1 MKGPGITE
9 TGNPPTLGK
18 PHAEQAP
25 PDRLFL
31 VFPPNNLSQL
41 QDPPLKIFLTIIY
54 LGRKNEMNYSFA
66 VWKKWDA
73 IL

>member
-25 PDRLFL
+25 PDRLLL
-31 VFPPNNLSQL
+31 VFPPPPKTLSQL
-41 QDPPLKIFLTIIY
+41 QEPPLKIFLTIIY
-54 LGRKNEMNYSFA
+54 LGRKNGNE
-66 VWKKWDA
+66 
-73 IL
+73 